1 MYPRIRQLREE
12 RGLSEEEIASY
23 LKCRASS
30 YRKYESGE
38 KEAKASMIYLLALY
52 YGVSSDYILGRT
64 DTRGRYPSRNEQ

>member
-30 YRKYESGE
+30 YRKYENGE
-38 KEAKASMIYLLALY
+38 KEVKASMVYLLALY

-64 DTRGRYPSRNEQ
+64 DAKGRYSPRNEL